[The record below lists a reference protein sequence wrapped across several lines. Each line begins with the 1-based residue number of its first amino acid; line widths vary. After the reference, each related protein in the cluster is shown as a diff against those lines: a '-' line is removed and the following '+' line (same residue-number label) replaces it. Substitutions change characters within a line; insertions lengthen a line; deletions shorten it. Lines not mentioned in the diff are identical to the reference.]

1 MSTRVN
7 PGSKAYHQGLLEG
20 DLLKMVNGF
29 ITDGLSQMDV
39 QNIIKETG
47 THLTLE
53 VERNPVVQN
62 DVEKTY
68 TARTTI
74 TFNGSPNYA
83 KANRATARCLRLFSW
98 LLLLSLPRKNH
109 VFPDPEIPHP
119 CIPDKDLGGW
129 GSEKDLRQKSI
140 PEETAVLM
148 RG

>member
-1 MSTRVN
+1 MHYLRRGLSVLTASNLCSYERKQKTRIKFYDCECEALITVVVN

-74 TFNGSPNYA
+74 TFNGSPNYG
-83 KANRATARCLRLFSW
+83 R
-98 LLLLSLPRKNH
+98 
-109 VFPDPEIPHP
+109 
-119 CIPDKDLGGW
+119 
-129 GSEKDLRQKSI
+129 
-140 PEETAVLM
+140 
-148 RG
+148 